1 MRVLVVGGG
10 GREHVLAWK
19 IRQSPLVERV
29 LCAPGNAGTSEVAE
43 NVAVKDGDLDG
54 IAKLC
59 KKEAIDLCVVG
70 PEVPLAAGLADRLRA
85 EGVKVFGP
93 GQAGAML
100 EASKTYAKHLMQRYI
115 IPCASS
121 RTFEDFESARE
132 YLEAQQNYPLVLKAD
147 GLAAGKGVVLP
158 ETLDD
163 ALTAAHEILEGGRF
177 GDAGSKLLVE
187 EHMRGEEV
195 SVLALTDGKTIAVME
210 PAQDH
215 KRIFDGDQG
224 PNTGGMGAYSPAPVA
239 DEALL
244 AEVTREVLVRIVHA
258 LARERVDYRGV
269 VYAGLMVTRGGPRVI
284 EFNCRFGDPEAQVI
298 IPRLKSDIV
307 PLLVACADGKL
318 NTAPDLE
325 WDPRPAVCVVLAS
338 GGYPQSSSKG
348 DLITGLGDVREMEDV
363 TVFHAGTAR
372 VGQEVVTAGGRV
384 LGVTALGDTIEAA
397 RDRAYEAVAKIN
409 FEGMQFRTDIA
420 ASALAR

>member
-19 IRQSPLVERV
+19 IRQSPLVEHL
-29 LCAPGNAGTSEVAE
+29 LCAPGNAGTSAVAQ
-43 NVAVKDGDLDG
+43 NVAVADGDIEGL
-54 IAKLC
+54 AKLC
-59 KKEAIDLCVVG
+59 KKESIDLCVVG
-70 PEVPLAAGLADRLRA
+70 PEVPLAAGLADRLRKD
-85 EGVKVFGP
+85 GVKVFGP
-93 GQAGAML
+93 GAAGAKL
-100 EASKTYAKHLMQRYI
+100 ESSKSYAKHLMQHYV
-115 IPCASS
+115 IPTAPS
-121 RTFEDFESARE
+121 RAFDDFDSARE
-132 YLEAQQNYPLVLKAD
+132 YLEAQQNFPVVLKAD

-158 ETLDD
+158 ENLDE
-163 ALTAAHEILEGGRF
+163 ALTAAHEMLEGGRF
-177 GDAGSKLLVE
+177 GDAGRKLLVE

-195 SVLALTDGKTIAVME
+195 SVLALTDGKTLAVME

-244 AEVTREVLVRIVHA
+244 SMVTREVLVRIIHA

-269 VYAGLMVTRGGPRVI
+269 VYAGLMATRGGPRVI

-298 IPRLKSDIV
+298 IPRLKSDLV

-318 NTAPDLE
+318 NTVPDLE
-325 WDPRPAVCVVLAS
+325 WDPRPAVCVVMAS

-348 DLITGLGDVREMEDV
+348 DVIEGLEAANEMEDV
-363 TVFHAGTAR
+363 IVFHAGTAR
-372 VGQEVVTAGGRV
+372 VGNEVVTAGGRV

-397 RDRAYEAVAKIN
+397 RDRAYEAVAKIR
-409 FEGMQFRTDIA
+409 FEGMQFRRDIA
-420 ASALAR
+420 ARALAR